1 MQPTLFSRPP
11 VPIGLMLLA
20 ITAPAFAAESQTAS
34 YAVDTEVRVAS
45 DQRTR
50 GVSDSLNK
58 PGIKLSVQAAH
69 ESGVIG
75 LIEFSSVSKKQFL
88 QGDGFGI
95 TLGAGYRFG
104 DPEGWHFGLGLAA
117 ELFPGAKFD
126 APHGFDFVNFVPTD
140 VRSTNYNSQF
150 AVLEVGWGAIE
161 GRVLN
166 VISKTYRGAD
176 TGGVCGTMLSLMPDP
191 TAGLECYARGD
202 NNSRGSWLYDLDYK
216 HSLDPATTLNLHAGY
231 QKIANFK
238 EANFSDYRIGIT
250 HKRWGFDWSADWV
263 TTHTRVRELY
273 LAQDGDEL
281 KATDNNKFF
290 VTVSR
295 KF

>member
-1 MQPTLFSRPP
+1 MHLFPARTLILPLLLSVVAAPALAADPP
-11 VPIGLMLLA
+11 V
-20 ITAPAFAAESQTAS
+20 ETAS
-34 YAVDTEVRVAS
+34 AAVDLEVRVTS

-50 GVSDSLNK
+50 GVSDSLLK
-58 PGIKLSVQAAH
+58 PGVKLSIQAAH
-69 ESGVIG
+69 QSGFIA
-75 LIEFSSVSKKQFL
+75 LAEFGSVSRKQFL
-88 QGDGFGI
+88 DGDGLGI

-104 DPEGWHFGLGLAA
+104 DPEAWHFGLGLAA

-126 APHGFDFVNFVPTD
+126 APHGFDFDNFLPTD
-140 VRSTNYNSQF
+140 MQTTKYDSSF
-150 AVLEVGWGAIE
+150 AVLEVGYGALE

-202 NNSRGSWLYDLDYK
+202 HDSRGSWLYDLDYK

-238 EANFSDYRIGIT
+238 EANFSDYRVGIT
-250 HKRWGFDWSADWV
+250 HKRWGFEWSADWV